1 MDKTKTAVALGIGVI
16 AVGGV
21 FFYMKSQKDKL
32 EAEANLQ
39 MARVMAEAEAEA
51 EAEAVIQEQQEAALP
66 PPAPAYVPPL
76 RRINV
81 VPASGLGKYKWFGIE
96 SNSRGK
102 ASASLEI
109 GDEGIINGT
118 IPCTV
123 SDFWIDANGK
133 KAAFRCD
140 GMDYYDIP
148 NGSRFEW

>member
-1 MDKTKTAVALGIGVI
+1 MEKKTVVALGMGVV

-21 FFYMKSQKDKL
+21 LLYMKSKKDKS
-32 EAEANLQ
+32 EADANLQ

-51 EAEAVIQEQQEAALP
+51 VIVAQQEAALP
-66 PPAPAYVPPL
+66 PPAPAYVQPL
-76 RRINV
+76 RKIRV
-81 VPASGLGKYKWFGIE
+81 STAAGLGKYKWFGIE

-133 KAAFRCD
+133 KGAFRCD

>member
-1 MDKTKTAVALGIGVI
+1 MEKKTVVALGMGVV

-21 FFYMKSQKDKL
+21 LLYMKSQKDKS
-32 EAEANLQ
+32 EADANLQ

-51 EAEAVIQEQQEAALP
+51 VIVAQQEAALP
-66 PPAPAYVPPL
+66 PPPPAYVPPL
-76 RRINV
+76 RRIEVRN
-81 VPASGLGKYKWFGIE
+81 GRGMGEYKWFGIE
-96 SNSRGK
+96 SNSRSK

-133 KAAFRCD
+133 KGAFRCD